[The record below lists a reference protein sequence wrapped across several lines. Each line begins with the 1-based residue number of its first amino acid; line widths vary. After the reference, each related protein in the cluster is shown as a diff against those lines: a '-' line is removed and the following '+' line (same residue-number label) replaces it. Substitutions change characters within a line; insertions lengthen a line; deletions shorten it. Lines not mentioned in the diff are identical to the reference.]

1 MPVCSFQITLPDSD
15 WQPLLPLQGSN
26 GGTDK
31 PKVRPCHLPT
41 SLRARQLTSSVL
53 AVSQF
58 FRATMSGT
66 IKDLKIINS
75 PRQVFSIGN
84 KSKLVIDG
92 VTIDNRAG
100 DALGSDGKPLGHN
113 SCVARR
119 VSLDSISL

>member
-1 MPVCSFQITLPDSD
+1 
-15 WQPLLPLQGSN
+15 LL
-26 GGTDK
+26 
-31 PKVRPCHLPT
+31 
-41 SLRARQLTSSVL
+41 A
-53 AVSQF
+53 ASQF

-100 DALGSDGKPLGHN
+100 KPLGHN

-119 VSLDSISL
+119 VSLDSISLR